1 MKERRSVYN
10 LGNNIKK
17 SKEELNALVLRAVEL
32 SPSSFNSQSSRVV
45 ILWGN
50 HSHKLWDITKDELL
64 ITIAKK
70 AFESI
75 SKRRSLPIE
84 KFDKTWN
91 ESKNDLIKLV
101 GDEQLKTIATKLD
114 SFARGSGTI
123 LFFEDSRVI
132 DKLQEQ
138 FPSYA
143 DNFPLWSEQSS
154 GMAQFAVWAAL
165 TEAGLGASLQHYNP
179 LIDEKTRETFNISSD
194 WKLKAQMPFGSIE
207 DLPSAKDF
215 MPHSERF
222 IIFE

>member
-1 MKERRSVYN
+1 MNNFIELMKERRSVYS

-45 ILWGN
+45 ILWGD
-50 HSHKLWDITKDELL
+50 HSHKLWNIAKDELKVL
-64 ITIAKK
+64 ISEE
-70 AFESI
+70 AFKSTSE
-75 SKRRSLPIE
+75 
-84 KFDKTWN
+84 
-91 ESKNDLIKLV
+91 
-101 GDEQLKTIATKLD
+101 KLD

-165 TEAGLGASLQHYNP
+165 TEAGLGASLQHYNS

>member
-1 MKERRSVYN
+1 MNNFIELMKERRSIYN

-50 HSHKLWDITKDELL
+50 HSHKLWDIAKDKLKAL
-64 ITIAKK
+64 ISEE
-70 AFESI
+70 AFKSTSE
-75 SKRRSLPIE
+75 
-84 KFDKTWN
+84 
-91 ESKNDLIKLV
+91 
-101 GDEQLKTIATKLD
+101 KLD

-165 TEAGLGASLQHYNP
+165 TEAGLGASLQHYSP

-207 DLPSAKDF
+207 DSPGAKDF
-215 MPHSERF
+215 MSHSERF

>member
-1 MKERRSVYN
+1 MNNFIELMKERRSIYN

-45 ILWGN
+45 ILWEN
-50 HSHKLWDITKDELL
+50 HSHKLWDIAKDELKAL
-64 ITIAKK
+64 ISEE
-70 AFESI
+70 AFKSTSE
-75 SKRRSLPIE
+75 
-84 KFDKTWN
+84 
-91 ESKNDLIKLV
+91 
-101 GDEQLKTIATKLD
+101 KLD

-132 DKLQEQ
+132 DKLQKQ

-207 DLPSAKDF
+207 DSPSAKDF

>member
-1 MKERRSVYN
+1 MNSFIELMKERRSVYN

-50 HSHKLWDITKDELL
+50 HSHKLWDIAKDKLKAL
-64 ITIAKK
+64 ISEE
-70 AFESI
+70 AFKSTSE
-75 SKRRSLPIE
+75 
-84 KFDKTWN
+84 
-91 ESKNDLIKLV
+91 
-101 GDEQLKTIATKLD
+101 KLD

>member
-1 MKERRSVYN
+1 MNSFIELMRERRSVYN

-50 HSHKLWDITKDELL
+50 HSHKLWDIAKDELKVL
-64 ITIAKK
+64 ISEE
-70 AFESI
+70 AFKSTSE
-75 SKRRSLPIE
+75 
-84 KFDKTWN
+84 
-91 ESKNDLIKLV
+91 
-101 GDEQLKTIATKLD
+101 KLD

-207 DLPSAKDF
+207 DSPSAKDF

>member
-1 MKERRSVYN
+1 MNSFIELMKERRSVYN

-50 HSHKLWDITKDELL
+50 HSHKLWDIAKDKLKAL
-64 ITIAKK
+64 ISEE
-70 AFESI
+70 AFKSTSE
-75 SKRRSLPIE
+75 
-84 KFDKTWN
+84 
-91 ESKNDLIKLV
+91 
-101 GDEQLKTIATKLD
+101 KLD

-207 DLPSAKDF
+207 DSPSAKDF
-215 MPHSERF
+215 MHHSERF

>member
-1 MKERRSVYN
+1 MNSFIELMRERRSVYN

-50 HSHKLWDITKDELL
+50 HSHKLWDIAKDELKVL
-64 ITIAKK
+64 ISEE
-70 AFESI
+70 AFKSTSE
-75 SKRRSLPIE
+75 
-84 KFDKTWN
+84 
-91 ESKNDLIKLV
+91 
-101 GDEQLKTIATKLD
+101 KLD

>member
-1 MKERRSVYN
+1 MNSFIELMRERRSVYN

-50 HSHKLWDITKDELL
+50 HSHKLWDIAKDELKVL
-64 ITIAKK
+64 ISEE
-70 AFESI
+70 AFKSTSE
-75 SKRRSLPIE
+75 
-84 KFDKTWN
+84 
-91 ESKNDLIKLV
+91 
-101 GDEQLKTIATKLD
+101 KLD

-207 DLPSAKDF
+207 DSPSAKDF
-215 MPHSERF
+215 MHHSERF

>member
-1 MKERRSVYN
+1 MNNFIELMKERRSIYN

-50 HSHKLWDITKDELL
+50 HSHKLWNIAKDELKAL
-64 ITIAKK
+64 ISEE
-70 AFESI
+70 AFKSTSE
-75 SKRRSLPIE
+75 
-84 KFDKTWN
+84 
-91 ESKNDLIKLV
+91 
-101 GDEQLKTIATKLD
+101 KLD

-132 DKLQEQ
+132 NKLQEQ

-179 LIDEKTRETFNISSD
+179 LIDDKTRETFNISSD
-194 WKLKAQMPFGSIE
+194 WKLKVQMPFGSIE
-207 DLPSAKDF
+207 DSPSAKDF

>member
-1 MKERRSVYN
+1 MNSFIELMKERRSVYN

-50 HSHKLWDITKDELL
+50 HSHKLWDIAKDKLKAL
-64 ITIAKK
+64 ISEE
-70 AFESI
+70 AFKSTSE
-75 SKRRSLPIE
+75 
-84 KFDKTWN
+84 
-91 ESKNDLIKLV
+91 
-101 GDEQLKTIATKLD
+101 KLD

-194 WKLKAQMPFGSIE
+194 WKLKAQMPFGSVE
-207 DLPSAKDF
+207 DSPSAKDF
-215 MPHSERF
+215 IPHSERF

>member
-1 MKERRSVYN
+1 MNNFIELMKERRSVYS

-45 ILWGN
+45 ILWGD
-50 HSHKLWDITKDELL
+50 HSHKLWNIAKDELKVL
-64 ITIAKK
+64 ISEE
-70 AFESI
+70 AFKSTSE
-75 SKRRSLPIE
+75 
-84 KFDKTWN
+84 
-91 ESKNDLIKLV
+91 
-101 GDEQLKTIATKLD
+101 KLD

-132 DKLQEQ
+132 DKLQKQ

-207 DLPSAKDF
+207 DSPSAKDF

>member
-1 MKERRSVYN
+1 MNNFIELMKERRSIYN

-50 HSHKLWDITKDELL
+50 HSHKLWDIAKDELKVL
-64 ITIAKK
+64 ISEE
-70 AFESI
+70 AFKSTSE
-75 SKRRSLPIE
+75 
-84 KFDKTWN
+84 
-91 ESKNDLIKLV
+91 
-101 GDEQLKTIATKLD
+101 KLD

-207 DLPSAKDF
+207 DSPSAKDF

>member
-1 MKERRSVYN
+1 MNSFIELMRERRSVYN

-50 HSHKLWDITKDELL
+50 HSHKLWDIAKDKLKAL
-64 ITIAKK
+64 ISEE
-70 AFESI
+70 AFKSTSE
-75 SKRRSLPIE
+75 
-84 KFDKTWN
+84 
-91 ESKNDLIKLV
+91 
-101 GDEQLKTIATKLD
+101 KLD

-132 DKLQEQ
+132 DKLQKQ

-207 DLPSAKDF
+207 DSPSAKDF

>member
-1 MKERRSVYN
+1 MNNFIELMKERRSVYS

-50 HSHKLWDITKDELL
+50 HSHKLWDIAKDKLKAL
-64 ITIAKK
+64 ISEE
-70 AFESI
+70 AFKSTSE
-75 SKRRSLPIE
+75 
-84 KFDKTWN
+84 
-91 ESKNDLIKLV
+91 
-101 GDEQLKTIATKLD
+101 KLD

-165 TEAGLGASLQHYNP
+165 TEAGLGASLQHYNS

>member
-1 MKERRSVYN
+1 MNSFIELMRERRSVYN

-50 HSHKLWDITKDELL
+50 HSHKLWDIAKDELKVL
-64 ITIAKK
+64 ISEE
-70 AFESI
+70 AFKSTSE
-75 SKRRSLPIE
+75 
-84 KFDKTWN
+84 
-91 ESKNDLIKLV
+91 
-101 GDEQLKTIATKLD
+101 KLD

-165 TEAGLGASLQHYNP
+165 TEAGLGASLQHYNRV
-179 LIDEKTRETFNISSD
+179 L
-194 WKLKAQMPFGSIE
+194 
-207 DLPSAKDF
+207 
-215 MPHSERF
+215 
-222 IIFE
+222 

>member
-1 MKERRSVYN
+1 MNNFIELMKERRSIYN

-45 ILWGN
+45 ILWGD
-50 HSHKLWDITKDELL
+50 HSHKLWNIAKDELKVL
-64 ITIAKK
+64 ISEE
-70 AFESI
+70 AFKSTSE
-75 SKRRSLPIE
+75 
-84 KFDKTWN
+84 
-91 ESKNDLIKLV
+91 
-101 GDEQLKTIATKLD
+101 KLD

-165 TEAGLGASLQHYNP
+165 TEAGLGASLQHYNS

-207 DLPSAKDF
+207 DSPSAKDF
-215 MPHSERF
+215 MHHSERF

>member
-1 MKERRSVYN
+1 MNNFIELMKERRSVYS

-45 ILWGN
+45 ILWGD
-50 HSHKLWDITKDELL
+50 HSHKLWNIAKDELKVL
-64 ITIAKK
+64 ISEE
-70 AFESI
+70 AFKSTSE
-75 SKRRSLPIE
+75 
-84 KFDKTWN
+84 
-91 ESKNDLIKLV
+91 
-101 GDEQLKTIATKLD
+101 KLD

-165 TEAGLGASLQHYNP
+165 TEAGLGASLQHYSP

>member
-1 MKERRSVYN
+1 MNNFIELMKERRSIYN

-50 HSHKLWDITKDELL
+50 HSHKLWDIAKDELKVL
-64 ITIAKK
+64 ISEE
-70 AFESI
+70 AFKSTSE
-75 SKRRSLPIE
+75 
-84 KFDKTWN
+84 
-91 ESKNDLIKLV
+91 
-101 GDEQLKTIATKLD
+101 KLD

-194 WKLKAQMPFGSIE
+194 WKLKAQMPFGSVE
-207 DLPSAKDF
+207 DSPSAKDF
-215 MPHSERF
+215 IPHSERF

>member
-1 MKERRSVYN
+1 
-10 LGNNIKK
+10 
-17 SKEELNALVLRAVEL
+17 VLRAVEL

-50 HSHKLWDITKDELL
+50 HSHKLWDIAKDELKVL
-64 ITIAKK
+64 ISEE
-70 AFESI
+70 AFKSTSE
-75 SKRRSLPIE
+75 
-84 KFDKTWN
+84 
-91 ESKNDLIKLV
+91 
-101 GDEQLKTIATKLD
+101 KLD

-165 TEAGLGASLQHYNP
+165 TEAGLGASLQHYNRV
-179 LIDEKTRETFNISSD
+179 L
-194 WKLKAQMPFGSIE
+194 
-207 DLPSAKDF
+207 
-215 MPHSERF
+215 
-222 IIFE
+222 

>member
-1 MKERRSVYN
+1 MNNFIELMKERRSVYS

-50 HSHKLWDITKDELL
+50 HSHKLWDIAKDKLKAL
-64 ITIAKK
+64 ISEE
-70 AFESI
+70 AFKSTSE
-75 SKRRSLPIE
+75 
-84 KFDKTWN
+84 
-91 ESKNDLIKLV
+91 
-101 GDEQLKTIATKLD
+101 KLD

-132 DKLQEQ
+132 DKLQKQ

-207 DLPSAKDF
+207 DSPSAKDF

>member
-1 MKERRSVYN
+1 MNNFIELMKERRSVYN

-50 HSHKLWDITKDELL
+50 HSHKLWDIAKDELKVL
-64 ITIAKK
+64 ISEE
-70 AFESI
+70 AFKSTSE
-75 SKRRSLPIE
+75 
-84 KFDKTWN
+84 
-91 ESKNDLIKLV
+91 
-101 GDEQLKTIATKLD
+101 KLD

-207 DLPSAKDF
+207 DSPSAKDF

>member
-1 MKERRSVYN
+1 MNSFIELMRERRSVYN

-50 HSHKLWDITKDELL
+50 HSHKLWDIAKDELKVL
-64 ITIAKK
+64 ISEE
-70 AFESI
+70 AFKSTSE
-75 SKRRSLPIE
+75 
-84 KFDKTWN
+84 
-91 ESKNDLIKLV
+91 
-101 GDEQLKTIATKLD
+101 KLD

-143 DNFPLWSEQSS
+143 DNSLCGLSNQV
-154 GMAQFAVWAAL
+154 VWL
-165 TEAGLGASLQHYNP
+165 NSPYGQH
-179 LIDEKTRETFNISSD
+179 
-194 WKLKAQMPFGSIE
+194 
-207 DLPSAKDF
+207 
-215 MPHSERF
+215 
-222 IIFE
+222 

>member
-1 MKERRSVYN
+1 MNNFIELMKERRSIYN

-50 HSHKLWDITKDELL
+50 HSHKLWDIAKDKLKAL
-64 ITIAKK
+64 ISEE
-70 AFESI
+70 AFKSTSE
-75 SKRRSLPIE
+75 
-84 KFDKTWN
+84 
-91 ESKNDLIKLV
+91 
-101 GDEQLKTIATKLD
+101 KLD

-132 DKLQEQ
+132 DKLQKQ

-207 DLPSAKDF
+207 DSPSAKDF

>member
-1 MKERRSVYN
+1 MNSFIELMRERRSVYN

-50 HSHKLWDITKDELL
+50 HSHKLWDIAKDELKVL
-64 ITIAKK
+64 ISEE
-70 AFESI
+70 AFKSTSE
-75 SKRRSLPIE
+75 
-84 KFDKTWN
+84 
-91 ESKNDLIKLV
+91 
-101 GDEQLKTIATKLD
+101 KLD

-194 WKLKAQMPFGSIE
+194 WKLKAQMPFGSVE
-207 DLPSAKDF
+207 DSPSAKDF
-215 MPHSERF
+215 IPHSERF

>member
-1 MKERRSVYN
+1 MNSFIELMKERRSVYN

-50 HSHKLWDITKDELL
+50 HSHKLWDIAKDELKVL
-64 ITIAKK
+64 ISEE
-70 AFESI
+70 AFKSTSE
-75 SKRRSLPIE
+75 
-84 KFDKTWN
+84 
-91 ESKNDLIKLV
+91 
-101 GDEQLKTIATKLD
+101 KLD

>member
-1 MKERRSVYN
+1 MNNFIELMKERRSVYS

-50 HSHKLWDITKDELL
+50 HSHKLWDIAKDKLKAL
-64 ITIAKK
+64 ISEE
-70 AFESI
+70 AFKSTSE
-75 SKRRSLPIE
+75 
-84 KFDKTWN
+84 
-91 ESKNDLIKLV
+91 
-101 GDEQLKTIATKLD
+101 KLD

-207 DLPSAKDF
+207 DSPSAKDF
-215 MPHSERF
+215 MHHSERF

>member
-1 MKERRSVYN
+1 MNNFIELMKERRSVYN

-17 SKEELNALVLRAVEL
+17 SKEELNALVFRAVEL

-50 HSHKLWDITKDELL
+50 HSHKLWDIAKDELKVL
-64 ITIAKK
+64 ISEE
-70 AFESI
+70 AFKSTSE
-75 SKRRSLPIE
+75 
-84 KFDKTWN
+84 
-91 ESKNDLIKLV
+91 
-101 GDEQLKTIATKLD
+101 KLD

-132 DKLQEQ
+132 NKLQEQ

-179 LIDEKTRETFNISSD
+179 LIDDKTRETFNISSD

-207 DLPSAKDF
+207 DSPSAKDF